1 MKRVVVIYDVGDDRR
16 RLRLARSLQAR
27 GLARVQR
34 SAFTGVMRPGDA
46 RELERLAR
54 AVVDLER
61 DVVHIIPVSPADWKN
76 VIIVGVEWG
85 RAHVKGAT
93 II

>member
-1 MKRVVVIYDVGDDRR
+1 MKRVVVIYDVSDDRK
-16 RLRLARSLQAR
+16 RLRLARSLQSR

-34 SAFTGVMRPGDA
+34 SAFAGVMRPGDA

-54 AVVDLER
+54 SIIDVER
-61 DVVHIIPVSPADWKN
+61 DVVHIIPVSPVDWQH
-76 VIIVGVEWG
+76 VIVVGVEWG
-85 RAHVKGAT
+85 RSSVKGAT